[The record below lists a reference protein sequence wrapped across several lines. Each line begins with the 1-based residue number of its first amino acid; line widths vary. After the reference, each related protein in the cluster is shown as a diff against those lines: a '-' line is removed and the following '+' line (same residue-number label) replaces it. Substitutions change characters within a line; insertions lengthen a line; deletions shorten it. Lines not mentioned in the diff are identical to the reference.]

1 MAEKIFP
8 PSSKIFKKVVS
19 GWYGEVSI
27 FRDFLH
33 PIERIQNMRII
44 MRVQGQTFLLIEHIY
59 KRAAFCVFII
69 FRSVMFRKQ
78 VVDGNRFRKDIA
90 IQASF

>member
-1 MAEKIFP
+1 MKIVRQLFHQG
-8 PSSKIFKKVVS
+8 SLGHV
-19 GWYGEVSI
+19 
-27 FRDFLH
+27 
-33 PIERIQNMRII
+33 IESTSVTCWSA

-59 KRAAFCVFII
+59 KRAVFCVFII

-90 IQASF
+90 IQVSF